1 MRPLIL
7 AATALAGLSA
17 VQVLRRPAA
26 APDTGTTAQR
36 PMAAWHSIASVLS
49 REEGQGT
56 ITGIVDDIDQRTN
69 RAGRDWAV
77 ATLVDSTALV
87 DVEFHPK
94 TWAQITGLRVGTVLT
109 VSGRLNRD
117 AATGELVLF
126 GNGPQDPAWHQD
138 DPAAALPADDSA
150 VEVPGL
156 YTRVL
161 DPAESLHDQ
170 LCAGTDPLEILSAL
184 RAESPIRALADLLR
198 DLAIDLAASGHR
210 DQAAQVRAAGQ
221 HLNHGADTFGEPA
234 LATVEADRSRE
245 PEAW

>member
-7 AATALAGLSA
+7 AATATATVLAGLA
-17 VQVLRRPAA
+17 AAQARRRLAA
-26 APDTGTTAQR
+26 APGTGATAQTL
-36 PMAAWHSIASVLS
+36 PAAWRSIASVLS
-49 REEGQGT
+49 REEGQAT
-56 ITGIVDDIDQRTN
+56 ITGIIDDIDQRTN

-77 ATLVDSTALV
+77 VTLVDSTALV
-87 DVEFHPK
+87 EVEFHPK
-94 TWAQITGLRVGTVLT
+94 TWAQITGLRVGTALT
-109 VSGRLNRD
+109 VSGRLSRD

-126 GNGPQDPAWHQD
+126 GNGPQDPAWHQG
-138 DPAAALPADDSA
+138 DPAAALPDSA
-150 VEVPGL
+150 VDVPGL

-210 DQAAQVRAAGQ
+210 DQAAQVRAAEQ
-221 HLNHGADTFGEPA
+221 HLEHGADAFGEPVLAPLTA
-234 LATVEADRSRE
+234 LA
-245 PEAW
+245 PEAR